1 MESSLIPQQ
10 ESILNDPI
18 TTYKKA
24 KDEKS
29 ITSEEMGEET

>member
-10 ESILNDPI
+10 ESILNHPI

-24 KDEKS
+24 KDEKCIIS
-29 ITSEEMGEET
+29 DDMGEET